1 MTAHKQPI
9 QFDRDNPVKA
19 GSEAHLFMH
28 KAAESARKITARL
41 NGRYRSMRQIRKLF
55 SRLTGQPCDSTF
67 TLFPPFYTDFGKNI
81 RTGKNVFINSGCC
94 FQDQGGISIGDGT
107 LIGHQVV
114 LATLNHDCDPAK
126 RGDMK
131 PAPIEIGENV
141 WIGSHATV
149 LPGVK
154 IGRNAI
160 IAAGAVV
167 TKDIPE
173 NTIAVGIPAVP
184 VKTVTGNAPAGR
196 R

>member
-1 MTAHKQPI
+1 MTADKQPVG
-9 QFDRDNPVKA
+9 FDTNSSVKA
-19 GSEAHLFMH
+19 GSEAHRFMH

-55 SRLTGQPCDSTF
+55 SRLTGQPYDSTF

-94 FQDQGGISIGDGT
+94 FQDQGGLSIGDGT

-114 LATLNHDCDPAK
+114 LATLNHDSAPEK

-131 PAPIEIGENV
+131 PAPIKIGENV

-149 LPGVK
+149 LPGVR

-167 TKDIPE
+167 TKDVPE
-173 NTIAVGIPAVP
+173 NTIAAGIPAVP
-184 VKTVTGNAPAGR
+184 VKTVAVDA
-196 R
+196 